1 MNLVDLVGFEFLFV
15 PEDRVGLEFLL
26 VLGKLVL
33 VDFLQPPP
41 IGLTVPRCSKSSRIF
56 PASYPSQN
64 QIILQKLQKVYTE
77 KTFLKSILIKLIL
90 LQ

>member
-1 MNLVDLVGFEFLFV
+1 MGYLCSSGEEVEGSGKVDLV
-15 PEDRVGLEFLL
+15 DRVGFEFLL

-56 PASYPSQN
+56 PASYPR
-64 QIILQKLQKVYTE
+64 QKGSSLV
-77 KTFLKSILIKLIL
+77 
-90 LQ
+90 

>member
-1 MNLVDLVGFEFLFV
+1 MDLVDIEFLLV
-15 PEDRVGLEFLL
+15 PVLPAVDRGGFEFLL

-56 PASYPSQN
+56 PASYPR
-64 QIILQKLQKVYTE
+64 QKGSSLV
-77 KTFLKSILIKLIL
+77 
-90 LQ
+90 

>member
-1 MNLVDLVGFEFLFV
+1 MDLVDIEFLLV
-15 PEDRVGLEFLL
+15 PVLPAVDRVGFEFLL

-56 PASYPSQN
+56 PASYPR
-64 QIILQKLQKVYTE
+64 QKGSSLV
-77 KTFLKSILIKLIL
+77 
-90 LQ
+90 